1 MEEDKDPYLAKWL
14 NNDLTN
20 DELAQFSTSEELEDY
35 EKIVKGLEYFHAPP
49 FDEETSLS
57 VTLEKLQHQ
66 KKKKVIP
73 LKPIIY
79 TISAAASILL
89 VIGLFFNK
97 VTHEAANGEQ
107 LAITLPDGSK
117 ADVNAGSSLS
127 YNRFFW
133 SQNREIDLK
142 GEGLFTVK
150 KGETFTVA
158 TTAGEVEVLG
168 TIFNVKSRDHIFE
181 VACYE
186 GKVKVQTSADVQEI
200 ITQGESVLLK
210 DNTLN
215 KVKISET
222 QPLWKQGESLFNSI
236 PLKEV
241 LDELERQY
249 NVTFVRTSIDEN
261 KLFSGGFVHNNVN
274 LALESV
280 LVPMNIEYIVN
291 GKEVKLSNK

>member
-20 DELAQFSTSEELEDY
+20 DELEQFSTSEEFEDY
-35 EKIVKGLEYFHAPP
+35 EKIVKGLEYFDAPP
-49 FDEETSLS
+49 FDEEASLS

-66 KKKKVIP
+66 KKKKVIR

-79 TISAAASILL
+79 SISAAASILL
-89 VIGLFFNK
+89 IIGLFFNK
-97 VTHEAANGEQ
+97 VTHEAANGERF
-107 LAITLPDGSK
+107 AISLPDGSK
-117 ADVNAGSSLS
+117 ADLNAGSSLS

-150 KGETFTVA
+150 KGETFKVI
-158 TTAGEVEVLG
+158 TTGGEVAVLG
-168 TIFNVKSRDHIFE
+168 TIFNVKSRGNIFE

-186 GKVKVQTSADVQEI
+186 GKVKVQTITNEEKI
-200 ITQGESVLLK
+200 IIKGESVILK
-210 DNTLN
+210 ENTLN
-215 KVKISET
+215 KVSISET
-222 QPLWKQGESLFNSI
+222 EPLWKKGESLFKSI

-249 NVTFVRTSIDEN
+249 EITFIRTSIDGN
-261 KLFSGGFVHNNVN
+261 KLFSGGFLHNNLQ

-280 LVPMNIEYIVN
+280 LIPMNIEYVVN